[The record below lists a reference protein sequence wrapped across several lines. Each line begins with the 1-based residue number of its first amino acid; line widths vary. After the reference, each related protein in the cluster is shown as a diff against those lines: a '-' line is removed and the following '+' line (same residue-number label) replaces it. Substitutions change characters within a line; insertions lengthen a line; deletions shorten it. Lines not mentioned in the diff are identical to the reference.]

1 MDAIPGS
8 PGGEKRDSGPAALSW
23 LFTLAIGAS
32 LWFILRSQGNNLGW
46 PWVLATLPPLMV
58 AQHAFFLHS
67 VKSRSVSPQK
77 GAGKSAILTVDF
89 EALEGAWRRYF
100 APGQILL
107 RFGVPALFLA
117 CACVLQAG
125 LFFGGWF
132 PRLSPSETIGH
143 QLLAAGRFG
152 LAGAYAYVMVHLG
165 IRNFRAD
172 LTGGGAMWCAV
183 TVILGPGI
191 AIVAALALPLKENE
205 QFARAALFFLAGL
218 SPQKV
223 IGYIS
228 DSARKA
234 LGDGALSAAV
244 LNNKSLLCIRGI
256 TLDIQ
261 DRLREEGIEDAYALA
276 FAEPYHLLRNTNF
289 SPRQILAWMDES
301 LLYFFLPD
309 TAEWLIRQH
318 GLTGAIDLAY
328 LGHLATIAP
337 AGPAAKVLD
346 TLCTKVGM
354 PLEEFHLLLQRMFE
368 DQQLIQVWNLYNSM
382 DVWQPKAFEMEG

>member
-1 MDAIPGS
+1 MDAIPAPLKGDKKDRG
-8 PGGEKRDSGPAALSW
+8 PGALSW
-23 LFTLAIGAS
+23 LFWLTIAGFLM
-32 LWFILRSQGNNLGW
+32 ILLREYGNGVSW
-46 PWVLATLPPLMV
+46 PWVLAALPPLMV
-58 AQHAFFLHS
+58 AQHAFYLYS

-77 GAGKSAILTVDF
+77 GAENPSFLSVDF

-100 APGQILL
+100 GPGQIVL

-132 PRLSPSETIGH
+132 PKLATNEATSS

-152 LAGAYAYVMVHLG
+152 LAGAYAYVLVHLG

-172 LTGGGAMWCAV
+172 LTGGGALWCAV

-234 LGDGALSAAV
+234 VGDGGLSASV
-244 LNNKSLLCIRGI
+244 LNNKSLLSIRGI

-261 DRLREEGIEDAYALA
+261 ERLREEGIEDAYGLA

-328 LGHLATIAP
+328 LGHLAATTP
-337 AGPAAKVLD
+337 TGPAPKVLD
-346 TLCTKVGM
+346 ALCTKVGM
-354 PLEEFHLLLQRMFE
+354 PMEEFQMLLQRMFE
-368 DQQLIQVWNLYNSM
+368 DQQLIQIWNLYNSM